1 MWRGLCGVH
10 GHTVGQKDGWSWTS
24 WVGIGAVVRAP
35 ALLPHS
41 LCYLFVCL
49 LPGPSGPVALPIAA
63 HYSSFLSLLELG
75 ALPGRCGIRARVE
88 LELFDRRRVRPELVA
103 APFPLRRACAPG
115 RVGPAGTGEL
125 ETLSLRWRYIEAVG
139 RGQLCWL
146 FKTVREPRNGAWN
159 PGAANVRAPVN
170 TSVPVLVYGQ
180 LVRCGRARLRPT

>member
-1 MWRGLCGVH
+1 MWVVWCTRAYSG
-10 GHTVGQKDGWSWTS
+10 TEDGWSWTS

-35 ALLPHS
+35 APLPHS
-41 LCYLFVCL
+41 LCYFFVCL

-115 RVGPAGTGEL
+115 RVGPAGTGDL
-125 ETLSLRWRYIEAVG
+125 TTLRCQVGVHRSGGASLVG
-139 RGQLCWL
+139 SSRLSGILARS
-146 FKTVREPRNGAWN
+146 VEPWG
-159 PGAANVRAPVN
+159 
-170 TSVPVLVYGQ
+170 
-180 LVRCGRARLRPT
+180 C

>member
-1 MWRGLCGVH
+1 MGDNFSLSRGPSWSCGVRGLCGVH

-35 ALLPHS
+35 APLPHS

-115 RVGPAGTGEL
+115 RVGPAGTGDWRREAGGGGASRRCWASTVQAVL
-125 ETLSLRWRYIEAVG
+125 GSRLSGNLATE
-139 RGQLCWL
+139 
-146 FKTVREPRNGAWN
+146 REPWG
-159 PGAANVRAPVN
+159 
-170 TSVPVLVYGQ
+170 
-180 LVRCGRARLRPT
+180 C